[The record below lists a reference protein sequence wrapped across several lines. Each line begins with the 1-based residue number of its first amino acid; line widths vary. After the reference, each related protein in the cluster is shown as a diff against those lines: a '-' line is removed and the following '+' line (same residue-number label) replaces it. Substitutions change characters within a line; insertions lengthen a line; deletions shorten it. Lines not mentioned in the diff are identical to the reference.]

1 MFILDTNVV
10 SELRLVKSGKA
21 DRRVAAW
28 AARTVPSELYLS
40 VITVLEIELGA
51 QRMASR
57 DPVQGAVFTT
67 WLNHQVLPS
76 FRGRVLVID
85 SAVARR
91 CAGLHV
97 PDPCSE
103 RDAMIAATALVHGM
117 TVVTRNE
124 ADFARTGVPI
134 INPWLT
140 PLTKPRARRN
150 TPS

>member
-1 MFILDTNVV
+1 MYILDTNVV
-10 SELRLVKSGKA
+10 SELRLVNSGKA

-28 AARTVPSELYLS
+28 AARAVPSELYLS

-51 QRMASR
+51 QRMARR

-124 ADFARTGVPI
+124 ADRKSTRLNSSHG
-134 INPWLT
+134 
-140 PLTKPRARRN
+140 
-150 TPS
+150 